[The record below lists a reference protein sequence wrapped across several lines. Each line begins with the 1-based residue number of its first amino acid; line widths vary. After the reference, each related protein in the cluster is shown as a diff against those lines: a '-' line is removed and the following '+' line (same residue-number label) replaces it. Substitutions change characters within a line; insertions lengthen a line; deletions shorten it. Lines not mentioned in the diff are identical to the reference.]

1 MQRDAG
7 FSLIE
12 VMTVLV
18 ILCVLAALAYPSL
31 QQHVIR
37 SKRAQA
43 QAALQQL
50 MQQQE
55 RYYSQNNRYVEFSA
69 ESDAATG
76 PVFKW
81 WSGETATGSAYE
93 MQAAACTGEALT
105 QCVRLTAI
113 PGTARVD
120 GHFEDGDCG
129 TLTLD
134 SSGKHSASGA
144 AARCWP

>member
-1 MQRDAG
+1 MRRNAG
-7 FSLIE
+7 FSLME

-18 ILCVLAALAYPSL
+18 IVCVLAALAYPSL
-31 QQHVIR
+31 HQYVIR
-37 SKRAQA
+37 SKRTQA

-76 PVFKW
+76 TVFKW
-81 WSGETATGSAYE
+81 WSGETAPGSAYE
-93 MQAAACTGEALT
+93 MQGAACAGETLT

-120 GHFEDGDCG
+120 SHFEDGDCG

-134 SSGKHSASGA
+134 SSGRHGASGA